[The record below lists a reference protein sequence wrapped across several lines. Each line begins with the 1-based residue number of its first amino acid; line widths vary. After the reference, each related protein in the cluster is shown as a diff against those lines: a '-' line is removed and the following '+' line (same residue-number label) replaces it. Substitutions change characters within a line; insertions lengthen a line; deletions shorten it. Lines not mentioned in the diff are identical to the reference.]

1 MAFDP
6 SQLPPGFKIP
16 GQKTL
21 IAHASIMCVVFVL
34 FLPIAA
40 LTVRAPLNKIRV
52 TRLHA
57 PFQVAN
63 VVLAVIGMGLG
74 SSVATTRH
82 IPKGSTP
89 HILLGYVIVG
99 LLVAVQPVMGILQHS
114 YFRKA
119 GRRGV
124 FGWMHLLLGRLILIL
139 GLVNGARG
147 FKLARDEK
155 TAPYYAVVGVI
166 CAVYVVLLLWD
177 WRGQR
182 YWKNRKSEEAN
193 LQNRASMNGHR
204 SGDEEI
210 DLHTRGESRN

>member
-1 MAFDP
+1 MASDP
-6 SQLPPGFKIP
+6 SQLPPGFEIP
-16 GQKTL
+16 GQNTL
-21 IAHASIMCVVFVL
+21 IAHASIMCLVFVL
-34 FLPIAA
+34 FIPIAA

-57 PFQVAN
+57 PVQIAN
-63 VVLAVIGMGLG
+63 VVLAVVGMGLG

-99 LLVAVQPVMGILQHS
+99 LLVAVQPVLGILQHL

-119 GRRGV
+119 ERRGI
-124 FGWMHLLLGRLILIL
+124 FGWIHLLLGRLILIL

-147 FKLARDEK
+147 FKLARDGE
-155 TAPYYAVVGVI
+155 TASYYAVLGLVCAAYIGV
-166 CAVYVVLLLWD
+166 LLWD

-182 YWKNRKSEEAN
+182 YWKDRKSA
-193 LQNRASMNGHR
+193 R
-204 SGDEEI
+204 SDMPNTDSTNARRPGDEEI
-210 DLHTRGESRN
+210 DLHSRAG